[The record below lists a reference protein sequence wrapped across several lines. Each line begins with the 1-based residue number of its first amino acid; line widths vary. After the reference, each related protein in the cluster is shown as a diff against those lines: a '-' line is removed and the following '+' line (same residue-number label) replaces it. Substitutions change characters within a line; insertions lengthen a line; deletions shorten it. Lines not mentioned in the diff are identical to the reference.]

1 VGHWEILTSLR
12 LVESVLAIPQTT
24 PLERLNLENQESS
37 TCAPKA
43 GMDVDRGMLELH
55 SVLAVKCLTLVHSVV
70 SSKVYSCLTVLGM
83 VTMNLPRMLYYS
95 YDRLRNRDWKCLFN
109 LLVLSITSILWIVV
123 TCVYAWLQYSIDYV
137 PGIEMDARQRHSA
150 VHTLPRSVHIS
161 SVIAKFRHIFF
172 LPSPV
177 ARSVSETGS
186 GNSAQASVFNPG
198 YSTSEKVAPPFP
210 QVKQ

>member
-70 SSKVYSCLTVLGM
+70 SSQVYSCLTVLGM
-83 VTMNLPRMLYYS
+83 VAMNLPRMLYH
-95 YDRLRNRDWKCLFN
+95 RLRNWLGTQC
-109 LLVLSITSILWIVV
+109 SILWIVV

-137 PGIEMDARQRHSA
+137 PGIEMDAGQRHSA
-150 VHTLPRSVHIS
+150 LHTLPRRKCVHIS
-161 SVIAKFRHIFF
+161 SVFAKSGRTFFR
-172 LPSPV
+172 PSPV
-177 ARSVSETGS
+177 AS
-186 GNSAQASVFNPG
+186 
-198 YSTSEKVAPPFP
+198 
-210 QVKQ
+210 